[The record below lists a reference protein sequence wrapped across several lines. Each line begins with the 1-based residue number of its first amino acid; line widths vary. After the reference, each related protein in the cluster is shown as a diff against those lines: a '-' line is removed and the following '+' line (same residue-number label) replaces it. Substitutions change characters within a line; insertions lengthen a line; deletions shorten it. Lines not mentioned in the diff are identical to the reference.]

1 MRRVI
6 GLAILLP
13 VLALPA
19 WSQDK
24 PAEDEKLYG
33 TWVTGSALLLAPPLD
48 ALLLEFSKG
57 GTTTIKQLNLVDRY
71 GGYTTAPAKGRDF
84 RLLDLFEMK
93 GGKPVESTRVKAI
106 YRIEGDTL
114 TLAYSDKGTARPAS
128 LDPKAA
134 KVLIYNRPKP

>member
-1 MRRVI
+1 MRHAI

-33 TWVTGSALLLAPPLD
+33 TWVSSSALLVAPPVE
-48 ALLLEFSKG
+48 ALTLFFSKRG
-57 GTTTIKQLNLVDRY
+57 TTIKRHDLVERT
-71 GGYTTAPAKGRDF
+71 GGYTTAPAEGKDF
-84 RLLDLFEMK
+84 RLLDLFQMK
-93 GGKPVESTRVKAI
+93 GGKPVEDTRVKAI

-114 TLAYSDKGTARPAS
+114 TLVFFDKGKVRPAS
-128 LDPKAA
+128 LDA
-134 KVLIYNRPKP
+134 KDARILIYNRPKP